1 MESQSDFLKRLQST
15 LNALAE
21 KTKTLDPL
29 SPAQWAWTPDKNTW
43 SLAATLDHLNIS
55 NGAVLPLYEKAVRN
69 LIKSDKKGVP
79 PLQYNRF
86 ERVFLRM
93 VSPNPPFKVPVP
105 PMYKPS
111 LKDAN
116 GANAL
121 SLFRAQHEAIANY
134 LASCEGY
141 DLMTEVIV
149 SPASRLVKLRL
160 GAQFDALLGHDQ
172 YHWKQIEEKLKR
184 PDFPK

>member
-1 MESQSDFLKRLQST
+1 MESQADFLKRLQQVLNT
-15 LNALAE
+15 LAV
-21 KTKTLDPL
+21 KTQVLDEL
-29 SPAQWAWTPDKNTW
+29 TPAQWAWSPNKNTW
-43 SLAATLDHLNIS
+43 SLATTLDHLNIS
-55 NGAVLPLYEKAVRN
+55 NGAILPLYENSTRN
-69 LIKSDKKGVP
+69 LIKSDKTGTP

-86 ERVFLRM
+86 ERVFLRL

-111 LKDAN
+111 LKDVN

-121 SLFRAQHEAIANY
+121 SIFRAQHEAIANY

-141 DLMTEVIV
+141 DLMTEIIT

-160 GAQFDALLGHDQ
+160 GAQFDALLSHDQ
-172 YHWKQIEEKLKR
+172 YHWGQIEEKLKH
-184 PDFPK
+184 PNFPQ

>member
-1 MESQSDFLKRLQST
+1 MESQADYLNRLQ
-15 LNALAE
+15 
-21 KTKTLDPL
+21 KTLDSLTAGAKTLDTLTPE
-29 SPAQWAWTPDKNTW
+29 QWAWSPDRETW
-43 SLAATLDHLNIS
+43 SLATTLDHLNIS
-55 NGAVLPLYEKAVRN
+55 NGAVLPLYEKATRN
-69 LIKSDKKGVP
+69 LIKTDVKGAP
-79 PLQYNRF
+79 PIQYNRF

-111 LKDAN
+111 LKDVN

-121 SLFRAQHEAIANY
+121 SVFRAQHEAIANY

-141 DLMTEVIV
+141 DLMTEVII

-160 GAQFDALLGHDQ
+160 GAQFDALLSHDR
-172 YHWKQIEEKLKR
+172 YHWLQIEERLKH
-184 PDFPK
+184 PNFPK